1 MGREVAD
8 GHSQEGGEEFRL
20 RLYVAGSGTRSLR
33 AVQNIT
39 RICEVELAGRYSLE
53 VIDIYKQPHRVKE
66 DQVLAIPTL
75 IKQGPDHVRHI
86 VGDLSEMSIL
96 RQILSL

>member
-1 MGREVAD
+1 MARTEAD
-8 GHSQEGGEEFRL
+8 GQAPVGGEEFRL
-20 RLYVAGSGTRSLR
+20 RLYVAGSGARSLR

-53 VIDIYKQPHRVKE
+53 VIDIYKEPHRVTE

-75 IKQGPDHVRHI
+75 IKQSPGHVRHI
-86 VGDLSEMSIL
+86 VGDLSEISIL
-96 RQILSL
+96 RQISSL

>member
-1 MGREVAD
+1 LARTEAD
-8 GHSQEGGEEFRL
+8 GQAPVGGEEFRL
-20 RLYVAGSGTRSLR
+20 RLYVAGSGARSLR

-53 VIDIYKQPHRVKE
+53 VIDIYKEPHRVTE

-75 IKQGPDHVRHI
+75 IKQSPGHVRHI
-86 VGDLSEMSIL
+86 VGDLSEISIL